1 MAIVSSTVIQT
12 KFGEFRVSYHETNHG
27 SCVSFSQG
35 DLSKDGVI
43 VRLHSDC
50 LFGEVFHSLHCDCY
64 HQLTKTMSLIHKNK
78 CGVIVYSYQEGKG
91 IGLKKKI
98 EAMEIQRKEKCD
110 SVEAFRKLGL
120 KRSDLREYTAEME
133 ALKDL
138 GLAKNLRTF
147 SGNPM
152 KIKKLKDAGYN
163 IVETLKIDKKNL
175 NILAKKEI
183 KTKIEKMNYSY

>member
-1 MAIVSSTVIQT
+1 M
-12 KFGEFRVSYHETNHG
+12 
-27 SCVSFSQG
+27 
-35 DLSKDGVI
+35 
-43 VRLHSDC
+43 
-50 LFGEVFHSLHCDCY
+50 
-64 HQLTKTMSLIHKNK
+64 
-78 CGVIVYSYQEGKG
+78 
-91 IGLKKKI
+91 KKKI